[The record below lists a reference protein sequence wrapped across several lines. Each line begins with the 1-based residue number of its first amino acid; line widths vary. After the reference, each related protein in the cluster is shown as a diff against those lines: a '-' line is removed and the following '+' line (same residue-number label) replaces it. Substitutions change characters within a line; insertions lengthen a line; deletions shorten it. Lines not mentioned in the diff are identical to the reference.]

1 MAPACII
8 MPVHRPDYRY
18 AARSLR
24 SMQQYGTDVRMT
36 PVHLIFDIELDLAAD
51 GGRMPAVCAS
61 GDCVAR
67 DSFVRLRSL
76 EGLMSARGE
85 AASASRR
92 LRAALADAGAASGT
106 NLSFYNPKG
115 GKPSWLGTNGSA
127 LKASGCMPLFHHYAG
142 VVTWKRKYQAL
153 KKWYGAQDAIEAEG
167 CATLWVLDS
176 ESYAFRPFSFEA
188 DVFGRYRA
196 RPALHVGAHRPRDC
210 GATERLL
217 ERCAPALFSL
227 STGIARG
234 WEQRV
239 AVRVDGMVEG
249 ATMPTMNAFHD
260 DMWIWEAEVVTDWLG
275 SVRARGGGLSLAE
288 VLLSAG
294 GAFLNEQTSY
304 ANFVW
309 MRQRQRDARHQ
320 HIALRSLEGTGVS
333 RGGFAAASAVAPAAS
348 PCLSLGT
355 AGLVVAASS

>member
-249 ATMPTMNAFHD
+249 ATERWGCRWSGPSRSPPPGSTM
-260 DMWIWEAEVVTDWLG
+260 
-275 SVRARGGGLSLAE
+275 R
-288 VLLSAG
+288 
-294 GAFLNEQTSY
+294 
-304 ANFVW
+304 
-309 MRQRQRDARHQ
+309 
-320 HIALRSLEGTGVS
+320 S
-333 RGGFAAASAVAPAAS
+333 RGSS
-348 PCLSLGT
+348 PSRSPSCEREHRQGT
-355 AGLVVAASS
+355 ARCPVAGAECILLAVGRRDQEGAATGLRRRRLGGSPTPPLQITHPSEAREPEVSS